1 MNFDELNKR
10 PQFQDCASE
19 DDVLRRIDQ
28 LETRAAQAD
37 GLEEE
42 NATLRATVE
51 AHEAAAEEAAA
62 AERATLLDAA
72 EGDGRINAETRAVY
86 ENLLKEHP
94 EDGKKA
100 LAALTPKKR
109 IMNVLD
115 DNGSAKK
122 GPWDKRQEEIKNK
135 LNP

>member
-1 MNFDELNKR
+1 MTKR
-10 PQFQDCASE
+10 DPHIDLLQVPA
-19 DDVLRRIDQ
+19 VL
-28 LETRAAQAD
+28 
-37 GLEEE
+37 
-42 NATLRATVE
+42 
-51 AHEAAAEEAAA
+51 
-62 AERATLLDAA
+62 
-72 EGDGRINAETRAVY
+72 
-86 ENLLKEHP
+86 P
-94 EDGKKA
+94 KKA